1 MKLIL
6 HYLKKYKRLVFFD
19 ILSIFSFAL
28 VELGI
33 PTIMA
38 GIIDEGIALSD
49 MEYIRRK
56 GILLLVIAVVGGAG
70 SILLG
75 YCSTRI
81 ATNITRDIR
90 NDIFAKAQEY
100 SHFEYNQF
108 GVASMITR
116 TTNDAFQLMMFVNT
130 LLRMALL
137 TPVMFIVSLILTIR
151 TSLTLTSVL
160 GMAIPFILV
169 GVIVIAKIS
178 FPLSMTQQKLMD
190 KLNRIARENLT
201 GVRVIRAFRKDEY
214 ESGRFRDTNE
224 QYAAASR
231 RLFKLMSSAQPLF
244 FFLLNIAVLAI
255 FWISSTKINTGD
267 LQVGQLVA
275 FLEYQFHAMFSI
287 MLFSMVFVLYPRAE
301 VSARRIEELLDA
313 EPMVTDPENGVQETA
328 QRGLVEFD
336 HVTFVY
342 PQSSE
347 AILTDVSFTAKAGET
362 VAFIGSTGS
371 GKSTLIQLIP
381 RLYDVTG
388 GSVRVDGVDV
398 REFSLA
404 ALRQR
409 IGYVAQKALLFSGTI
424 ADNLRMGKPDATEE
438 ELRHAAEVAQAYTF
452 IQQKPGGWD
461 EPVSEGGANFSGGQ
475 KQRLSIARALV
486 RRPEIYI
493 FDDSFSALDFRT
505 DAALRAAL
513 KKETAD
519 AVVLIVA
526 QRVSSIMDATRIVVL
541 DEGRVA
547 GIGTHRQLLE
557 SCPVYREI
565 AFSQLSEEELAQ

>member
-541 DEGRVA
+541 DEGRMA

-565 AFSQLSEEELAQ
+565 ALSQLSEEELAQ

>member
-190 KLNRIARENLT
+190 KLNRIARENLS

-475 KQRLSIARALV
+475 KQRVAIARALV

-565 AFSQLSEEELAQ
+565 ALSQLSEEELAQ

>member
-1 MKLIL
+1 M
-6 HYLKKYKRLVFFD
+6 
-19 ILSIFSFAL
+19 
-28 VELGI
+28 
-33 PTIMA
+33 
-38 GIIDEGIALSD
+38 
-49 MEYIRRK
+49 
-56 GILLLVIAVVGGAG
+56 
-70 SILLG
+70 
-75 YCSTRI
+75 
-81 ATNITRDIR
+81 
-90 NDIFAKAQEY
+90 
-100 SHFEYNQF
+100 
-108 GVASMITR
+108 
-116 TTNDAFQLMMFVNT
+116 
-130 LLRMALL
+130 
-137 TPVMFIVSLILTIR
+137 
-151 TSLTLTSVL
+151 
-160 GMAIPFILV
+160 
-169 GVIVIAKIS
+169 
-178 FPLSMTQQKLMD
+178 
-190 KLNRIARENLT
+190 
-201 GVRVIRAFRKDEY
+201 
-214 ESGRFRDTNE
+214 
-224 QYAAASR
+224 
-231 RLFKLMSSAQPLF
+231 
-244 FFLLNIAVLAI
+244 
-255 FWISSTKINTGD
+255 
-267 LQVGQLVA
+267 A

-565 AFSQLSEEELAQ
+565 ALSQLSEEELAQ

>member
-565 AFSQLSEEELAQ
+565 ALSQLSEEELAQ

>member
-108 GVASMITR
+108 GIASMITR

-347 AILTDVSFTAKAGET
+347 AILTDVSFTATAGET

-565 AFSQLSEEELAQ
+565 ALSQLSEEELAQ

>member
-6 HYLKKYKRLVFFD
+6 HYLKNYKRLVFFD

-565 AFSQLSEEELAQ
+565 ALSQLSEEELAQ

>member
-38 GIIDEGIALSD
+38 GIIDEGIAFSD
-49 MEYIRRK
+49 MEYIRQK

-565 AFSQLSEEELAQ
+565 ALSQLSEEELAQ